1 MISGLTE
8 YTWTQRQPLDSQLSC
23 CKVYLHLCTC
33 QLWLPQVC
41 HFLWCKLM
49 GPKLGIRFDSTNL
62 FFSFTQ
68 GSWVTMKKIVICQ
81 VTTRNFLNSSCSQ
94 TPSRYS
100 HIFFLILACYSSF
113 SSIHLIFLYN
123 CSSIHL
129 SPLSY
134 LSFLCVYSA

>member
-1 MISGLTE
+1 
-8 YTWTQRQPLDSQLSC
+8 
-23 CKVYLHLCTC
+23 
-33 QLWLPQVC
+33 
-41 HFLWCKLM
+41 M

-100 HIFFLILACYSSF
+100 HIFFLILLAILHFILFISF
-113 SSIHLIFLYN
+113 SNLTAPPFTYLLCLTCLSSVFTQPDSYEAQLIQEHKAKAGYVPFQCDAEFLSIAKDLKHYGEHLFLTKV
-123 CSSIHL
+123 SH
-129 SPLSY
+129 
-134 LSFLCVYSA
+134 